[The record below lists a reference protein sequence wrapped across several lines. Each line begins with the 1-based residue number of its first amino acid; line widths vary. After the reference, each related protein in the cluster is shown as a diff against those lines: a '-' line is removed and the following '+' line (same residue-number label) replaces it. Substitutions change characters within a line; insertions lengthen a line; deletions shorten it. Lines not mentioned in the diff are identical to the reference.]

1 MGGTFLF
8 FGEKELKNIGKYFVE
23 KRSGL
28 SQSKLQKKLTFRYD
42 FGER

>member
-1 MGGTFLF
+1 MGGSCLF